1 MYLKN
6 NPAFKKIFLTVNIL
20 FCVFNNSI
28 SAQELSAGKISS
40 AELTP
45 YDTCVLSKTSD
56 AEDDV
61 LASDISSI
69 CKIQTQS
76 SDSINTSA
84 EQRSAIDTRIN
95 IEMSNTYKPFTLM
108 AFKPNF
114 ILPISYNHTGY
125 DSSLYPDQPNGET
138 TTFDDFE
145 TQFQISIKTPL
156 ATEIFNRH
164 ISLFAGYTN
173 RSFWQ
178 VYNNDISRPFRETNH
193 EPELWLQSVSRIDI
207 MGFSNRVIGLGLSH
221 QSNGRSADLSR
232 SWNRIYTNFAFEKQ
246 SFVFTLKLWS
256 RFDESPLTDD
266 NPDITYY
273 MGHGE
278 FRVLYKK
285 NNNTFA
291 LMSRNNIESGFD
303 RGATELSWSF
313 SIGHR
318 KDMRGY
324 IQIFS
329 GYGESLIDYNQS
341 VNRIGFGISL
351 SDWL

>member
-1 MYLKN
+1 MNLKN
-6 NPAFKKIFLTVNIL
+6 NPVLKNLFLTVTIL
-20 FCVFNNSI
+20 LYVFSKSV
-28 SAQELSAGKISS
+28 SAI
-40 AELTP
+40 ELTADGLTAKELTA
-45 YDTCVLSKTSD
+45 YEKCVLSKTSD
-56 AEDDV
+56 AEADV
-61 LASDISSI
+61 LASSISYT
-69 CKIQTQS
+69 CKMQTQS
-76 SDSINTSA
+76 DDSHYTSS
-84 EQRSAIDTRIN
+84 EQESAIDTRIN
-95 IEMSNTYKPFTLM
+95 IDRSNVYKPFTLM
-108 AFKPNF
+108 AYKPNF
-114 ILPISYNHTGY
+114 ILPLSYNHSGY
-125 DSSLYPDQPNGET
+125 DSSLYPDQPDGT
-138 TTFDDFE
+138 VTIFDDLE
-145 TQFQISIKTPL
+145 AQFQISIKTPL
-156 ATEIFNRH
+156 VAEIFNKN

-178 VYNNDISRPFRETNH
+178 VYNSDISRPFRETNH

-207 MGFSNRVIGLGLSH
+207 MGFNNRVNILGISH

-232 SWNRIYTNFAFEKQ
+232 SWNRIYTHFAFEKE

-256 RFDESPLTDD
+256 RFDENPLTDD
-266 NPDITYY
+266 NPDITDY

-278 FRVLYKK
+278 FHVLYKK
-285 NNNTFA
+285 NNNTFS